1 MLTSTAQV
9 FSLRSGWSWL
19 RVFAIAKEFLGVP
32 RVSSSNV
39 ETVDVPQS
47 LCFAS
52 KSTDPYRKDRL
63 DRIAGLLITGH
74 AISRCAIARLA
85 RSVSAVLD
93 DNQFVRHT

>member
-19 RVFAIAKEFLGVP
+19 RVFAIAKEFLGVS

-47 LCFAS
+47 LCFAA
-52 KSTDPYRKDRL
+52 KSTDPYLRDRL
-63 DRIAGLLITGH
+63 DRIAGL
-74 AISRCAIARLA
+74 AISRCAILKLA

-93 DNQFVRHT
+93 DNQFGRHT